1 MNIIWRRMRSGCKG
15 NGEHCLK
22 LPDHLVLTLVCQW
35 DSYEELRF
43 MQRRALPLQFA
54 LPVFV

>member
-1 MNIIWRRMRSGCKG
+1 MGSGCKV

-22 LPDHLVLTLVCQW
+22 LSDHLVLTFVCQW

-43 MQRRALPLQFA
+43 MQRGALPLQFA